1 MSNVLARVRLRLRG
15 KYSRRLIDRQF
26 SVWLTSCFSPS
37 CRPLFKNFYFAFVQF
52 QKLEH
57 AQKALAEHRFPV
69 IKGQV
74 CRALPYNMHSSFVGT
89 VPQPGTRGRGDFGTN
104 GTDPLKQ
111 IFVKNCP
118 KEWTHADLFEQFES
132 FGEITSAKISITAN
146 FESRCY
152 GFVEFTSSDSAKKA
166 VAAMDGKVVT
176 RRDGSDE
183 AAPSGEDNEEGTTT
197 LPLQVTNFESKR
209 QRARQGQD

>member
-1 MSNVLARVRLRLRG
+1 MW
-15 KYSRRLIDRQF
+15 
-26 SVWLTSCFSPS
+26 VWLTDLCFSL

-57 AQKALAEHRFPV
+57 AQIALAEHRFPV

-89 VPQPGTRGRGDFGTN
+89 VPQLGGSRGREYGTSS
-104 GTDPLKQ
+104 GTDHLKQ

-118 KEWTHADLFEQFES
+118 KDWTHADLHEQFGE
-132 FGEITSAKISITAN
+132 FGEITSAKVSITAN

-152 GFVEFTSSDSAKKA
+152 GFVEFASSDSAKKA
-166 VAAMDGKVVT
+166 VAAMDGKVPT
-176 RRDGSDE
+176 SQGGGTDE
-183 AAPSGEDNEEGTTT
+183 ETAPSGEENDDGKSTT

-209 QRARQGQD
+209 HRTRHGQE

>member
-1 MSNVLARVRLRLRG
+1 MSTASAHVRLRLRG
-15 KYSRRLIDRQF
+15 KCVFFDRQF
-26 SVWLTSCFSPS
+26 SASEWLTDLCFSL

-57 AQKALAEHRFPV
+57 AQKALVDHRFPV

-89 VPQPGTRGRGDFGTN
+89 VPQLGSRGREYGTS

-118 KEWTHADLFEQFES
+118 KEWTHADLHE
-132 FGEITSAKISITAN
+132 
-146 FESRCY
+146 
-152 GFVEFTSSDSAKKA
+152 
-166 VAAMDGKVVT
+166 
-176 RRDGSDE
+176 
-183 AAPSGEDNEEGTTT
+183 
-197 LPLQVTNFESKR
+197 
-209 QRARQGQD
+209 